1 MKILFK
7 NKFTVDFFAAVMLFT
22 RIPINWNFFSNKPPN
37 LTRAAWS
44 FPLIGFL
51 IGILSGIFGDLCV
64 FVDMPI
70 FLSCVIA
77 ITISVMVTGAFH
89 EDGLADMADGFGAG
103 GSPEKIDRI
112 MHDSR
117 LGTYGTTALI
127 LGFLIRLGLVMSLA
141 ELGYSIMIILAF
153 GFATGKL
160 SVILLR
166 SFANSSIF
174 SKTGSIIEKVSVKN
188 LIIATVIWFVPI
200 ALVFPFIGILFGIFL
215 ALAVLV
221 LISEISKQKIGGLTG
236 DVLGATAFLTE
247 LVFLFGLTISLRLGF

>member
-1 MKILFK
+1 
-7 NKFTVDFFAAVMLFT
+7 
-22 RIPINWNFFSNKPPN
+22 
-37 LTRAAWS
+37 
-44 FPLIGFL
+44 
-51 IGILSGIFGDLCV
+51 
-64 FVDMPI
+64 
-70 FLSCVIA
+70 
-77 ITISVMVTGAFH
+77 MVTGAFH